1 MNSIIM
7 GYDDNGNI
15 IESEAAVVKYIFS
28 HYHELRLN
36 PPEEIIEAKIE
47 EAKGFGVELS
57 REDAIDSVSHWEL
70 CALVLEDIKKNPEF
84 VETIKAYNE
93 RVKDNAFSMAEDVGT
108 VVIEQRNIRRL
119 QKYSDEHS
127 EIISKDTWQAVQEK
141 MASKKAPR
149 VATYVRVSPH
159 DNADAAVEKQKER
172 LEDFCKARGFEIT
185 DSTCTIG
192 DRHLG
197 YEMFLDL
204 LEKAEAEGLDRI
216 VISSIDRVA
225 GTPEEIEAIKSALE
239 GKHVSI
245 ETPVG
250 DHVVFDYEESDEP
263 INPMRLL

>member
-7 GYDDNGNI
+7 GYDDNGKI
-15 IESEAAVVKYIFS
+15 IENEAAVVKFIFER
-28 HYHELRLN
+28 YHELRLN

-70 CALVLEDIKKNPEF
+70 CELVLEDIKKNPEY
-84 VETIKAYNE
+84 VEAIKAYNE
-93 RVKDNAFSMAEDVGT
+93 RVKDQSFSMIEDVGT
-108 VVIEQRNIRRL
+108 VVLEQRNIRQL
-119 QKYSDEHS
+119 KKNSEKHS
-127 EIISKDTWQAVQEK
+127 EIISKETWQVAQEK

-159 DNADAAVEKQKER
+159 SNADSAVDKQREQ

-197 YEMFLDL
+197 YEMFLEL
-204 LEKAEAEGLDRI
+204 LEKAEEEGLDRI

-225 GTPEEIEAIKSALE
+225 GTPEEIEAIKEALE

-245 ETPVG
+245 ETHDG
-250 DHVVFDYEESDEP
+250 DHVVFDYEECDEP
-263 INPMRLL
+263 INPMKLL